1 MLATFLETL
10 ETPEEKIRFEKI
22 YYQHVQ
28 RLYAISWKILK
39 NKEDAEDMVHDTFQA
54 VIENMDKVQTMT
66 ESQLGS
72 YITTIVKNRSLTLY
86 SRRKKHQSVA
96 VEEENIMDFLSF
108 DNSELETDLS
118 GRIVK
123 DECHNILA
131 ELIMELPNRCR
142 SVLYLYYYNDLPYA
156 EIGKVLQMTEA
167 NARQIAARARKI
179 LSEKMKER
187 GMFCE

>member
-1 MLATFLETL
+1 MLMMFLAAL

-22 YYQHVQ
+22 YYQYVQ
-28 RLYAISWKILK
+28 KLYAIAWKILK
-39 NKEDAEDMVHDTFQA
+39 NTEDAEDMVHDTFRA

-66 ESQLGS
+66 ESQLSS

-96 VEEENIMDFLSF
+96 VEDENIMDFLSF
-108 DNSELETDLS
+108 DNSGLETDIS
-118 GRIVK
+118 SQMVK
-123 DECHNILA
+123 EECHTILA
-131 ELIMELPNRCR
+131 ELIMELPDRCR
-142 SVLYLYYYNDLPYA
+142 NVLYLYYYNELPYA
-156 EIGKVLQMTEA
+156 EIGKILQMTEA

-187 GMFCE
+187 GMSYE